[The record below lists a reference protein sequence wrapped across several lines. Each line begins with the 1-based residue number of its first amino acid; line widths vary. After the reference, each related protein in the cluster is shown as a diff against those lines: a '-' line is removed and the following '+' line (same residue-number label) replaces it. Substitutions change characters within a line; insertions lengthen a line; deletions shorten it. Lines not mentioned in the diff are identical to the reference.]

1 MTDDAP
7 HEMRAFKTLNQVD
20 TGVTGIRN
28 AQPPTTR
35 FSSSY
40 LITNAQMSR
49 IPISDNN
56 FWLTNSEFWFKILH
70 AVTW

>member
-1 MTDDAP
+1 MSRAFNP
-7 HEMRAFKTLNQVD
+7 IPAKPAFKTLNQVD

-40 LITNAQMSR
+40 LIANAQMSR

-56 FWLTNSEFWFKILH
+56 F
-70 AVTW
+70 